1 MNERDTQEHLGEADA
16 RFEQR
21 ARALLLE
28 SVERL
33 PAHSRSRLNRA
44 RQAALAAAVQRPFWS
59 HSLVRRWVP
68 AGAGALAVAVLAV
81 LIIGVP
87 HRDGPAGNPL
97 ASASPEDI
105 EMLADSDAVQLGREE
120 DVDYDFYEWA
130 VGEAK
135 GASAP
140 SEGT

>member
-1 MNERDTQEHLGEADA
+1 MSERGTHDERPLSEAEL

-28 SVERL
+28 SVDGL
-33 PAHSRSRLNRA
+33 SAQTRSRLNRA
-44 RQAALAAAVQRPFWS
+44 RQAALAPRPAWS
-59 HSLVRRWVP
+59 GSLVRHWVP
-68 AGAGALAVAVLAV
+68 AGAGALAVAVLAIM
-81 LIIGVP
+81 IIGVP
-87 HRDGPAGNPL
+87 HRGENPAVSPL
-97 ASASPEDI
+97 AAASPEDL

-130 VGEAK
+130 VGEAT